1 MLQEY
6 RNRPRDEAAEKIEG
20 YIAQHNLKP
29 GDKLPSERDM
39 SEMWGINR
47 MTLRG
52 AIQGMI
58 FEGKLYNR
66 KGSGTFVAYPK
77 LNRNLQD
84 LKPFSAAVKE
94 EGKNLQTIL
103 LSREVIESNK
113 QLSKHLCVKL
123 GHPVLVITRKRI
135 VDEEPVMI
143 ETTHMD
149 YERFPK
155 LLEHDLEKE
164 SLYHVIENVY
174 GTLITEGTE
183 RLSVTF
189 ATESE
194 GKLLEIEEG
203 TPLYNLSG
211 VVKDAD
217 GVPIE
222 YFKSV
227 ARVDKI
233 RFSSVLT
240 R

>member
-6 RNRPRDEAAEKIEG
+6 RNRPRDEAAEKIES

-29 GDKLPSERDM
+29 GNKLPSERDM

-94 EGKNLQTIL
+94 EGKTLQTVL
-103 LSREVIESNK
+103 LSREIIESTK
-113 QLSKHLCVKL
+113 QLSGKLCIKL
-123 GHPVLVITRKRI
+123 GHPVLAITRKRI
-135 VDEEPVMI
+135 VDDEPVMI
-143 ETTHMD
+143 EVTHMD

-155 LLEHDLEKE
+155 LMDYDFGKE
-164 SLYHVIENVY
+164 SLYHIIENVY

-183 RLSVTF
+183 KLSVTF
-189 ATESE
+189 ANERE
-194 GKLLEIEEG
+194 AGLLEIEEG
-203 TPLYNLSG
+203 TPLFNLSG

-217 GVPIE
+217 GIPIE

-233 RFSSVLT
+233 RFSSMLT

>member
-1 MLQEY
+1 MLQEH
-6 RNRPRDEAAEKIEG
+6 RNRPREEVGEKIES
-20 YIAQHNLKP
+20 YIAQHELKP

-39 SEMWGINR
+39 CEMWDINR

-52 AIQGMI
+52 AIQRMI
-58 FEGKLYNR
+58 FEGKLFNR

-84 LKPFSAAVKE
+84 LKPFSLAVQE
-94 EGKNLQTIL
+94 VGKTLQTVL
-103 LSREVIESNK
+103 LSKEVIECNK
-113 QLSKHLCVKL
+113 QLSQKLCIKL
-123 GHPVLVITRKRI
+123 GHPVLIITRKRI
-135 VDEEPVMI
+135 VDNEPIMI
-143 ETTHMD
+143 EVTHMD

-155 LLEHDLEKE
+155 LMEHDFEIE

-174 GTLITEGTE
+174 GAVISEGTE

-189 ATESE
+189 ANEKEAGFLDVDE
-194 GKLLEIEEG
+194 GS
-203 TPLYNLSG
+203 PLFNLSG
-211 VVKDAD
+211 VVKDAN
-217 GVPIE
+217 GMPIE